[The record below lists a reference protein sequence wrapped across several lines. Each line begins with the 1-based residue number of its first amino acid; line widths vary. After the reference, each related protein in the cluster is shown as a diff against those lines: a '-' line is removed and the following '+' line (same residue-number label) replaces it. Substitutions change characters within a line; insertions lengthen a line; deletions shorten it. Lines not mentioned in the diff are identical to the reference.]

1 MMSKSVYI
9 TVIQSLS
16 QFFSPT
22 LENFSIYSNK
32 FFHNFHLS
40 ESNFTY
46 PGLRASGLA
55 LGLVMT
61 FLQDQLSLLNNVFLA
76 WDDGKI
82 RGYGFDKGGKSLKEK
97 FVRGEAHSKGV
108 TAIACTSDGNRIIS
122 GGGEGQVRIWDIN
135 RSMDM
140 KGNDVYILKLTE
152 TMMEHKGTVAD
163 VKVVKGDTECATA
176 SNDGTC
182 IIWDLE

>member
-1 MMSKSVYI
+1 MENVISYCSLFITHFVLVFVQLCISSKCLVKQTIQLPVYVNNDRFINKFIILSISRTIYTRRSNVSYKAGEGKASAVYILYFISRFTQHKTLMMSKSVYI
-9 TVIQSLS
+9 IVIQSLP

-61 FLQDQLSLLNNVFLA
+61 FL
-76 WDDGKI
+76 
-82 RGYGFDKGGKSLKEK
+82 
-97 FVRGEAHSKGV
+97 
-108 TAIACTSDGNRIIS
+108 
-122 GGGEGQVRIWDIN
+122 
-135 RSMDM
+135 
-140 KGNDVYILKLTE
+140 
-152 TMMEHKGTVAD
+152 
-163 VKVVKGDTECATA
+163 
-176 SNDGTC
+176 
-182 IIWDLE
+182 